1 MNEYAVK
8 WPLWTGRNTQKSEWK
23 VSDELATRIEAW
35 AANFNANYDVL
46 KGWPDP
52 QSRDAHQVEGAALAN
67 LLQAELGDEWLVKF
81 KFWEQ
86 RSAT

>member
-8 WPLWTGRNTQKSEWK
+8 WPLWAGRNTRRAEWSI
-23 VSDELATRIEAW
+23 SDEVATRIEAW
-35 AANFNANYDVL
+35 AFDFNAHYDVL

-52 QSRDAHQVEGAALAN
+52 QSRDAHQVEGAELAS

-81 KFWEQ
+81 EFWEQ